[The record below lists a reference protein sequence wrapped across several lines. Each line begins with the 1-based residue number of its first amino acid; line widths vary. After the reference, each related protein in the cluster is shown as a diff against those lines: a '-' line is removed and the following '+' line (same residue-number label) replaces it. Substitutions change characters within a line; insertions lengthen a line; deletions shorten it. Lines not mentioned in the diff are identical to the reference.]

1 MLLILE
7 LQDESCEERNEK
19 NLDRAVSFYFDETRT
34 EQSVSELDSSFEK
47 VFYPS
52 VILLSKSVLQSNFYK
67 FMLVMLS

>member
-52 VILLSKSVLQSNFYK
+52 VILLSKSVQSNFYK
-67 FMLVMLS
+67 SMLVMLS